1 MAREPSAKPD
11 VRRLDQA
18 VKLAGAL
25 ERAAVERQQLRI
37 ADAASVA
44 EHRQVAVEAVST
56 VVEAELCEP
65 RLLLVGAA
73 KQQLPKGRERRCGPP
88 LGHERYAARRVVE
101 PEGDA
106 RTRHSEARRPCNEE
120 AEFCAGGARP
130 LGR

>member
-1 MAREPSAKPD
+1 
-11 VRRLDQA
+11 
-18 VKLAGAL
+18 
-25 ERAAVERQQLRI
+25 
-37 ADAASVA
+37 
-44 EHRQVAVEAVST
+44 VAVEAVST
-56 VVEAELCEP
+56 VVEAELCEL

-106 RTRHSEARRPCNEE
+106 RTRHSARRIILATRRESSAP
-120 AEFCAGGARP
+120 AT